1 MSEFVSFNRDGQ
13 NLEIYLKGRIDS
25 TSAPIVEKEIL
36 EEAHD
41 VTSAVIDCADLEYL
55 SSAGLRVI
63 LRLKKSVPNLS
74 IINTSTSVYDIF
86 QVTGFTEMINIRK
99 AFRHISVK
107 GCDIIGAGAN
117 GIVYRYDDETV
128 VKVFRNPNAL
138 PEIER
143 EQDLARTAFVLG
155 VPTAIS
161 YDIVQVDDGL
171 YGSVFELLNA
181 DSYHTLLLSGRKT
194 IDDIAM
200 MTAELL
206 KIVHGTRPKPGK
218 LPSKKDITI
227 KQIGYIDQ
235 YLSPETFAKL
245 KEMIEAIPEN
255 GHMLHADCHMKN
267 VLVQNEESLLI
278 DMDTLCVGDPIFE
291 FSGLYSPYVGFD
303 ELDPGD
309 SERFFGLPK
318 GATKDLFNKILD
330 IYCDHNQEQ
339 VDQLM
344 TKLRIVTYARF
355 LYYCAVDKHIHG
367 EKIPVAVN
375 FSVSK
380 IEELLPTVE
389 DLSSHIVY

>member
-161 YDIVQVDDGL
+161 YDIIQVDDGL

-227 KQIGYIDQ
+227 RQIGYIDQ
-235 YLSPETFAKL
+235 YL
-245 KEMIEAIPEN
+245 
-255 GHMLHADCHMKN
+255 
-267 VLVQNEESLLI
+267 
-278 DMDTLCVGDPIFE
+278 
-291 FSGLYSPYVGFD
+291 
-303 ELDPGD
+303 
-309 SERFFGLPK
+309 
-318 GATKDLFNKILD
+318 
-330 IYCDHNQEQ
+330 
-339 VDQLM
+339 
-344 TKLRIVTYARF
+344 
-355 LYYCAVDKHIHG
+355 
-367 EKIPVAVN
+367 
-375 FSVSK
+375 
-380 IEELLPTVE
+380 
-389 DLSSHIVY
+389 